1 MSQKSICVLLC
12 RFMGSHDNEEDD
24 VEATM
29 MYYGTTF
36 IQEADFPFNFNLIN
50 LKNLSGNVI
59 FEAVDS
65 WMKNMPE
72 GKWPNWAVRTLD

>member
-1 MSQKSICVLLC
+1 
-12 RFMGSHDNEEDD
+12 MGSHDNEEDD